1 MSKLILFQGD
11 SITDAQRNYESNLF
25 SGHGYVTM
33 VKGELG
39 YKYPEQ
45 YTFENRAISGSRL
58 PDVYA
63 RIREDIINLAP
74 DYLSFLIGVNDSA
87 SEFAHKKGLTTAKF
101 EKLYS
106 LFLEEIFEALPDLKV
121 MLLEPF
127 VLYNKETDGVY
138 SGTENYEALRRDVE
152 EKAAVARRIAEKFS
166 LSFVPLQEKFDSV
179 FNPDFPEYWI
189 YDGVHPTAA
198 GHMLIAKEWLKKF
211 EEIK

>member
-63 RIREDIINLAP
+63 RIKSDVINLKP
-74 DYLSFLIGVNDSA
+74 DYMSFLIGVNDSA
-87 SEFAHKKGLTTAKF
+87 SNFTQNNGLTTAKF

-127 VLYNKETDGVY
+127 VLYNKETEGVY

-152 EKAAVARRIAEKFS
+152 EKAAVARKTAEKFS
-166 LSFVPLQEKFDSV
+166 LPFVPLQEKFDEV
-179 FNPDFPEYWI
+179 TNPDFPEYWI